1 MKYLVSLITDE
12 TADAKPASSEAE
24 GVAAEMERFMDE
36 LQSSGSLDDWGAKLG
51 PSAEART
58 LRYGDEGRAVVT
70 DGPFAESKE
79 QLAGYM
85 VLDCSSLDEA
95 MEWAERMPLRHG
107 AIEVR
112 PIAAKPDND

>member
-79 QLAGYM
+79 HLGGFYVIEAAD
-85 VLDCSSLDEA
+85 LDAALG
-95 MEWAERMPLRHG
+95 WASRVTAIVRAP
-107 AIEVR
+107 IEVR
-112 PIAAKPDND
+112 PLVGDAGA